1 MRGRGRMTA
10 RVRGEQDQP
19 RGRGAAP
26 RLEGLPALMAY
37 DVHPIE
43 IVHAGPPEGA
53 VGGGKARRFD
63 DMRLDAETGGQT
75 KNGPRVLGNIGLE
88 QRNAQVWGQ
97 ACSRSGRPNS
107 ERPRRHE
114 ESALPRPGILP
125 GEQGPPC
132 AGSGPSNRPRPGRKP
147 ARSKEV
153 MRLLVIAVQASAFPT
168 CAPLARVPIKR
179 RWIKPLRLLLAT

>member
-1 MRGRGRMTA
+1 M
-10 RVRGEQDQP
+10 DQP
-19 RGRGAAP
+19 RGGGAAP

-63 DMRLDAETGGQT
+63 DMRLDAETCGQT

-88 QRNAQVWGQ
+88 QRNAQMWGQ
-97 ACSRSGRPNS
+97 ACSRSSRPNS
-107 ERPRRHE
+107 ERARRHE

-125 GEQGPPC
+125 GERVRHAPAPARATG
-132 AGSGPSNRPRPGRKP
+132 PRPSRKP